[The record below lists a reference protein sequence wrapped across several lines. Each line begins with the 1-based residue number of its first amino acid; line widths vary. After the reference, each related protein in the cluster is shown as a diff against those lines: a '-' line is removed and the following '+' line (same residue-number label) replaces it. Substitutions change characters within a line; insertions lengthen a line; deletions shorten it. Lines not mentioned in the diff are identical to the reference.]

1 MDEEIKGRLT
11 SYLETLE
18 QATSTASEFVVAEA
32 PAIAQEY
39 LAWVFWS
46 NLAYVVALVIALA
59 LLLRLVAAGIKEE
72 GKDILDQNVAVS
84 ILGVCSLVAAVISLA
99 VLIHSA
105 AMLLKVTISPRL
117 VLLEKVSELVN

>member
-46 NLAYVVALVIALA
+46 NLVYVVVVAIALV
-59 LLLRLVAAGIKEE
+59 LLLKLVAAGLKETS
-72 GKDILDQNVAVS
+72 KDILDQNVAVA
-84 ILGVCSLVAAVISLA
+84 ILGVLSLIAAVIFLPI
-99 VLIHSA
+99 LIHSA